1 MNGYESPRKR
11 TNRARE
17 RQMARHSR
25 RPSLMASLPNTGD
38 WRSKVSGITQ
48 PVQEMRLGER
58 LSWALRDGL
67 WYVRHT
73 PALWFGLIGLV
84 GVLFVVFVATHVFNG
99 RVFPNVWAAGVNLGD
114 KTVEEAA
121 AALDEAWATHIQIRL
136 MDGDRAWDVTPAQL
150 GLVIDSKK
158 TAEAARAVGMSGL
171 PMGYGIP
178 PVVSVDFN
186 TAQTFLLDLT
196 NQTDIAPEN
205 AGYTW
210 QNDELVGIPGADGR
224 MLDVPHMMER
234 LSADPAQIVE
244 FGHVDLV
251 MTTLPPEM
259 SDPTPYLEQVRAAT
273 SQPITL
279 IGYDPFTDQTVSWST
294 TRDVFTSWIEVG
306 EQGLQVREAAF
317 EPFLQAQVQSLNAP
331 EQPQRYLDMRETKE
345 AIAKAVEIAQS
356 QATLRIRYRPQ
367 EYTVERGD
375 TAYRIARKT
384 GLPYYLV
391 EKANEG
397 RDLNVLSPG
406 DTINLP
412 SKDAT
417 IPLNPIPNKR
427 IVVDLNN
434 QTLKAFEKGQIV
446 FDWLI
451 SSGIETA
458 PTSPGIFQVL
468 THNEVANGSS
478 YTLCSESGCGS
489 WEMYW
494 FMGMYEVTPGLMNG
508 FHGAV
513 LLPNGAYLGGG
524 NVGAPFTFG
533 CVMSQND
540 NAKLLYDWADEG
552 TIVEIISSEFAPQ
565 SPIGQQVWTNAT
577 SGA

>member
-11 TNRARE
+11 NNRARE
-17 RQMARHSR
+17 RQTARHSR
-25 RPSLMASLPNTGD
+25 RPSVMASLPNTGD
-38 WRSKVSGITQ
+38 WRSKVSSIAQ
-48 PVQEMRLGER
+48 PVQEMRIGER
-58 LSWALRDGL
+58 LTWALRDGV

-84 GVLFVVFVATHVFNG
+84 GVLFVVFVATHVLNG
-99 RVFPNVWAAGVNLGD
+99 RIFPNVWAAGVNLGD
-114 KTVEEAA
+114 LTVEEAA
-121 AALDEAWATHIQIRL
+121 AALDTAWASQLQIRL

-150 GLVIDSKK
+150 GLVIDSKQ
-158 TAEAARAVGMSGL
+158 TAETARSVGMSGV
-171 PMGYGIP
+171 PMGYGIL

-186 TAQTFLLDLT
+186 TAQTFLLNMT
-196 NQTDIAPEN
+196 NQTDIAPQN

-210 QNDELVGIPGADGR
+210 QNDELVGIPGTDGR
-224 MLDVPHMMER
+224 MLDVPRMMER
-234 LSADPAQIVE
+234 LTADPAQIVE
-244 FGHVDLV
+244 FAHIDLV

-259 SDPTPYLEQVRAAT
+259 NDPEPYLEQVRAAT

-294 TRDVFTSWIEVG
+294 TREVFTSWIEVG
-306 EQGLQVREAAF
+306 ESGVQVREAAF
-317 EPFLQAQVQSLNAP
+317 EPFLQAQVQSLNTS
-331 EQPQRYLDMRETKE
+331 EQPPRYLDMRETKE
-345 AIAKAVEIAQS
+345 AIATAVENARS
-356 QATLRIRYRPQ
+356 QALLRIRYRPQ
-367 EYTVERGD
+367 EYTVTRGD

-417 IPLNPIPNKR
+417 IPLIPVPTKR
-427 IVVDLNN
+427 IIVDLNN
-434 QTLKAFEKGQIV
+434 QTLKAFENGQIV

-451 SSGIETA
+451 SSGIDTA

-524 NVGAPFTFG
+524 GVGAPFTFG

-540 NAKLLYDWADEG
+540 NAKMLYDWADEG
-552 TIVEIISSEFAPQ
+552 TVVEIISSEFAPQ
-565 SPIGQQVWTNAT
+565 SPLGQQVWANA
-577 SGA
+577 SNGA